1 MATKYLLLEWL
12 VLISFSACNKN
23 EPVTKPTYQ
32 MLTEAV
38 YASGNLLPSHD
49 YQLFAMADGYLG
61 RRMVNEG
68 DTVKAGQPLFLIE
81 SEIPSIRTRT
91 ARQNY
96 RIAQSNYEPA
106 LAELASG
113 VATAR
118 ERMQND
124 SVNFVRYQNLLVQNA
139 TSQIDFDRA
148 SLSYQASRNEY
159 QSWQKRYQ
167 KARNQLRIELG
178 NARSNYEINRQDQSN
193 FVLKSRID
201 GLVYEIYKKEGES
214 VRRQEAIARL
224 GDSKKVYLQ
233 LSVDE
238 LDINKVK
245 AGQEAL
251 VKIDT
256 YRDQVFKAKIT
267 KVYPMLN
274 ARDQTFR
281 VDAEFTQPSFPHL
294 YAGLTVEANIIIR
307 QKNQALTIPKAYLI
321 GNDSVRIKQEGETKT
336 IRIRKGIENMEHVE
350 VLNGLD
356 TNTVLVG
363 KD

>member
-1 MATKYLLLEWL
+1 MTTKCFLLGWL
-12 VLISFSACNKN
+12 VLGGLSACNKQ
-23 EPVTKPTYQ
+23 EPGTRPTYKS
-32 MLTEAV
+32 LTEAV
-38 YASGNLLPSHD
+38 YASGNLLPCHD
-49 YQLFAMADGYLG
+49 YQLFAMADGYLS

-68 DTVKAGQPLFLIE
+68 DTVKAGQSLFLIE
-81 SEIPSIRTRT
+81 SEIPDIRTRT
-91 ARQNY
+91 ARQTY

-106 LAELASG
+106 LAELEAG

-118 ERMQND
+118 DRMQND
-124 SVNFVRYQNLLVQNA
+124 SINFVRYQNLMAQNA
-139 TSQIDFDRA
+139 TSRVDFDRA
-148 SLSYQASRNEY
+148 NLAYKASRNEY
-159 QSWQKRYQ
+159 QSWKQRYQ
-167 KARNQLRIELG
+167 KARNQLRIELE
-178 NARSNYEINRQDQSN
+178 NARSNYQISTQDQSN

-245 AGQEAL
+245 TGQEAL

-281 VDAEFTQPSFPHL
+281 VDAEFTDSSSPHL

-307 QKNQALTIPKAYLI
+307 QKSQALTIPKAYLI
-321 GNDSVRIKQEGETKT
+321 GNDSVRIKQEGDTKT
-336 IRIRKGIENMEHVE
+336 VRIKKGIENMEHVE
-350 VLNGLD
+350 VLSGLD
-356 TNTVLVG
+356 TSSVLVG
-363 KD
+363 K